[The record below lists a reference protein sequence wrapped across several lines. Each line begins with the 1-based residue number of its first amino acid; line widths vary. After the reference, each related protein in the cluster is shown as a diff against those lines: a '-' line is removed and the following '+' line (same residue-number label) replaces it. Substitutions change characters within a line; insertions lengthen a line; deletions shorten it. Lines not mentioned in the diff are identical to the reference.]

1 MTVDEHNAA
10 TLSVRQA
17 AFIGVGAMV
26 GAGIF
31 ALLGAAGEVAGAA
44 VWLSFLLAGVIAG
57 LQGYS
62 FAKFGARYPSAAGL
76 LEYVLRGFG
85 NGHVTGVIAWL
96 LLAANAIITGMVAVS
111 FGSYASA
118 AFADGGTA
126 WTKAFAVLIVLVMT
140 VLNVLGS
147 RAVARA
153 QTIVVVVVIS
163 ILTLFAVATLA
174 TLDPE
179 LLAFSGYPPLRD
191 IVSSVALTFFAF
203 LGFGVITF
211 TAKDLANPS
220 RELPRAVYLA
230 LGIATMVYV
239 AVALGVFGTLS
250 VDEVISSGGTALAVA
265 AEPVLGQA
273 GYWLMSVTALFATAG
288 ATNSGLYPAA
298 GLCEQM
304 ASIGQFPPLLGRRFG
319 GRASA
324 GVLVTA
330 AVAIVLAVGFD
341 LTSIAS
347 IGSAVALV
355 VFTLVTAGHLRVRS
369 ETGARGWVLILA
381 IVATVVVLVT
391 FAFTT
396 LVEEPATA
404 LALIVILLL
413 SIALEL
419 GWKRAR
425 DTRAGSQMTTGT

>member
-1 MTVDEHNAA
+1 
-10 TLSVRQA
+10 
-17 AFIGVGAMV
+17 
-26 GAGIF
+26 
-31 ALLGAAGEVAGAA
+31 
-44 VWLSFLLAGVIAG
+44 
-57 LQGYS
+57 
-62 FAKFGARYPSAAGL
+62 
-76 LEYVLRGFG
+76 
-85 NGHVTGVIAWL
+85 
-96 LLAANAIITGMVAVS
+96 
-111 FGSYASA
+111 
-118 AFADGGTA
+118 
-126 WTKAFAVLIVLVMT
+126 
-140 VLNVLGS
+140 
-147 RAVARA
+147 
-153 QTIVVVVVIS
+153 
-163 ILTLFAVATLA
+163 
-174 TLDPE
+174 
-179 LLAFSGYPPLRD
+179 
-191 IVSSVALTFFAF
+191 
-203 LGFGVITF
+203 
-211 TAKDLANPS
+211 
-220 RELPRAVYLA
+220 
-230 LGIATMVYV
+230 
-239 AVALGVFGTLS
+239 
-250 VDEVISSGGTALAVA
+250 
-265 AEPVLGQA
+265 
-273 GYWLMSVTALFATAG
+273 
-288 ATNSGLYPAA
+288 
-298 GLCEQM
+298 M